1 MIGFLLRLDNPE
13 LIEHVL
19 VVKNCVRKLI
29 LEVLLVEQFL
39 DPLVDHWV
47 FKNLVDVR
55 PLVGILVE
63 HGLKEVV
70 DRSAE
75 VAWYVWIFARKDFL
89 SELMERLGIKWWLKS
104 THLI

>member
-75 VAWYVWIFARKDFL
+75 VAWNIWIFARKDFL